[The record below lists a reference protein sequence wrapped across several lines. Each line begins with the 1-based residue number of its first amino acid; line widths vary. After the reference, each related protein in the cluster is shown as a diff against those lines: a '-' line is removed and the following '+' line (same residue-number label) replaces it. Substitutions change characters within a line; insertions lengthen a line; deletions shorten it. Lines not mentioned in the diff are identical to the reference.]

1 MIYGAGVDVGSTQT
15 KAVIV
20 DESRRIVA
28 RSLIATGA
36 NVSRAGESAF
46 VKACESAG
54 LPRERVGYVVGTG
67 YGRYKVTFGDAQIT
81 EITCHG
87 RGAQSLFPATRTVI
101 DMGGQDTR
109 PSRWGPTAPSSISR

>member
-36 NVSRAGESAF
+36 NVSRAGENAF
-46 VKACESAG
+46 VKACEAASLAAG
-54 LPRERVGYVVGTG
+54 RLRPVTLAVV
-67 YGRYKVTFGDAQIT
+67 
-81 EITCHG
+81 
-87 RGAQSLFPATRTVI
+87 
-101 DMGGQDTR
+101 
-109 PSRWGPTAPSSISR
+109 PSRRRSS